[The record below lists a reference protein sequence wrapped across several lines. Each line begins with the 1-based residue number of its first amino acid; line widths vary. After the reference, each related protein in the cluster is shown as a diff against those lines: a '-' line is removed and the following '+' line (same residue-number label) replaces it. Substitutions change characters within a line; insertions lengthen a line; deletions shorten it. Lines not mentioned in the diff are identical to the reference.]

1 MKFLFTAVSAASLLL
16 ATLGPAHAQKPVVI
30 KFSHVAPADTPKGKA
45 VEQFKKLVEERS
57 GGAIRVDVYANST
70 LYKDKEELE
79 ALQLGAVQMLAPSLG
94 KFGSSGI
101 RDFDV
106 FNLPFL
112 FENSE
117 AVDRVTQGKIGQ
129 DMLKKLGTIGATGL
143 AYWDNGFYVMTANKP
158 LLKPED
164 FRGMKMRVQASKVS
178 EATIRA
184 LGGMPQTVAFSEVY
198 QALQTGVVDG
208 ADFPTLTNLYTAKI
222 YEVQKHI
229 TLSNHSY
236 LGYAVVV
243 QKRFWDGLP
252 EKDRAIISAAM
263 AEATNYNNK
272 LLKQDTD
279 AALAAIKASGKTTVH
294 ELSPQE
300 RQQWKKALMKV
311 HEEMSARIGK
321 PLIEAVYKEVG
332 FDPAK

>member
-1 MKFLFTAVSAASLLL
+1 MKLLL
-16 ATLGPAHAQKPVVI
+16 PAVTAAALLLSMLTPAHAQGPVVI

-57 GGAIRVDVYANST
+57 GGAIKVDVYANST

-117 AVDRVTQGKIGQ
+117 AVDRVTKGKIGQ
-129 DMLKKLGTIGATGL
+129 DMLKKLDAIGATGL
-143 AYWDNGFYVMTANKP
+143 AFWDNGFYVMTANKP

-164 FRGMKMRVQASKVS
+164 FRGMKIRVQASKVS
-178 EATIRA
+178 EATVRA

-222 YEVQKHI
+222 HEVQKHI

-243 QKRFWDGLP
+243 QKRFWEGLQ
-252 EKDRAIISAAM
+252 EKDRALISAAM
-263 AEATNYNNK
+263 QEATGYNNT
-272 LLKQDTD
+272 LLQQDTE
-279 AALAAIKASGKTTVH
+279 AALAGIKASGKTTVH
-294 ELSPQE
+294 ELSPEQ
-300 RQQWKKALMKV
+300 RQQWKQALLKV
-311 HEEMSARIGK
+311 HAEMAGRIGK
-321 PLIEAVYKEVG
+321 PLVEAVYKEVG